1 MSTKVNYWS
10 DVFTHLKPFD
20 ELGRDDLVPLY
31 DKVNDYISSISKH
44 DRYYFTKTEKEIN
57 PAIEYQNE
65 NKTFSHYH
73 LNYTS
78 IDEFNNTTEP
88 IYVNHEHLNKYSLC
102 EKIGFRK
109 LEYLGCGLVPDARN
123 EKIYDGLKYIYL
135 EFPKEIVMDNL
146 TNLSCWDT
154 NHLEGEN
161 VWDEYQFE
169 KIKKYIDEVESTGG
183 WTNKNWV
190 SKLNQYDRV
199 YSDVVEYKN
208 YTPGCGKPP
217 YFFKWRIGFYPEWY
231 ISIKDFGLMYPII
244 SKSVDKLFSDGIHR
258 LVNNS
263 LAGTDTPYLLKIT
276 EDMIDDNI
284 IKAKTPHYFDK
295 KRLYLEINLNEKTI
309 DYYYEKD

>member
-20 ELGRDDLVPLY
+20 ELNRDDLVPLY

-88 IYVNHEHLNKYSLC
+88 IYVNHEHLNKYSLW

-135 EFPKEIVMDNL
+135 EFPKEIVMDSL

-199 YSDVVEYKN
+199 YSDVVKYKK

-217 YFFKWRIGFYPEWY
+217 YFFKWRVGFYPEWY
-231 ISIKDFGLMYPII
+231 ISTKDFGLMYPII
-244 SKSVDKLFSDGIHR
+244 SKSHNKLFSDGIHR
-258 LVNNS
+258 LINNS
-263 LAGTDTPYLLKIT
+263 LAGTDTPYLLKIR

-284 IKAKTPHYFDK
+284 IKARTPHYFDK
-295 KRLYLEINLNEKTI
+295 KRLYLEINLNQKTI
-309 DYYYEKD
+309 DYYFEKD

>member
-1 MSTKVNYWS
+1 
-10 DVFTHLKPFD
+10 
-20 ELGRDDLVPLY
+20 
-31 DKVNDYISSISKH
+31 
-44 DRYYFTKTEKEIN
+44 
-57 PAIEYQNE
+57 
-65 NKTFSHYH
+65 
-73 LNYTS
+73 
-78 IDEFNNTTEP
+78 
-88 IYVNHEHLNKYSLC
+88 
-102 EKIGFRK
+102 
-109 LEYLGCGLVPDARN
+109 
-123 EKIYDGLKYIYL
+123 
-135 EFPKEIVMDNL
+135 MDNL

-199 YSDVVEYKN
+199 YSDVVKYKN

-244 SKSVDKLFSDGIHR
+244 SKSHDKLFSDGIHR

-284 IKAKTPHYFDK
+284 IKARTPHYFDK
-295 KRLYLEINLNEKTI
+295 KRLYLEINLNQKTI
-309 DYYYEKD
+309 DYYFEKD

>member
-1 MSTKVNYWS
+1 MIHYWS

-31 DKVNDYISSISKH
+31 DKVNDYISSIPKH
-44 DRYYFTKTEKEIN
+44 NRYYFTETEKKIN

-65 NKTFSHYH
+65 NKTFLHYH

-169 KIKKYIDEVESTGG
+169 KIKKYIDEVESTDG

-199 YSDVVEYKN
+199 YSDVVKYKK

-217 YFFKWRIGFYPEWY
+217 YFFKWRLGFYPEWY
-231 ISIKDFGLMYPII
+231 ISTKDFGLMYPII
-244 SKSVDKLFSDGIHR
+244 SKSHNKLFSDGIHR
-258 LVNNS
+258 LINNS
-263 LAGTDTPYLLKIT
+263 LAGTDTPYLLKIR

-284 IKAKTPHYFDK
+284 IKARTPHYFDK
-295 KRLYLEINLNEKTI
+295 KRLYLEINLNQKTI
-309 DYYYEKD
+309 DYYFEKD